1 MIETVLGPIAA
12 NELGTTM
19 CHEHLA
25 IDLSAVRQETDST
38 FVDTALIT
46 QELKKMC
53 VLGAQAVIEVTGND
67 MGRDVIALR
76 QYAKETG
83 LHIVASTGFYLE
95 PYHSDWLHCAEVDAI
110 CDIFVAE
117 LTQGIEQTGIRAGLI
132 AEIATSTNRIAK
144 TEEKVFLAA
153 AKASVQTN
161 CAISTHCDMGTQAK
175 EQLKMLLGNGVTP
188 DKVIL
193 GHVDLTDDT
202 NYHLELLEQGAN
214 LAFDTIG
221 KIKYLSDQ
229 KRAENLMALL
239 NKGYEDHILL
249 SQDVS
254 RLSYLT
260 ANGGAGYTAVLGYFT
275 QLLKACGAT
284 KAQIEK
290 LLVHNPARIL
300 DR

>member
-1 MIETVLGPIAA
+1 MIETVLGSIQAS
-12 NELGTTM
+12 ELGTTM

-25 IDLSAVRQETDST
+25 IDLSGVRGETDST
-38 FVDTALIT
+38 FVDTTLIT
-46 QELKKMC
+46 QEIKKMC

-95 PYHSDWLHCAEVDAI
+95 PYHSDWLHRASVDEI
-110 CDIFVAE
+110 CDLFVAE
-117 LTQGIEQTGIRAGLI
+117 LTQGIAQTGIRAGLI
-132 AEIATSTNRIAK
+132 AEIATSTNRTAK

-153 AKASVQTN
+153 AQASVQTN
-161 CAISTHCDMGTQAK
+161 CAISTHCDMGTHAK
-175 EQLKMLLGNGVTP
+175 DQLKMLLDNGVSP
-188 DKVIL
+188 DKLIL
-193 GHVDLTDDT
+193 GHVDLVDDA
-202 NYHLELLEQGAN
+202 NYHLELLAQGVN
-214 LAFDTIG
+214 LGFDTVG
-221 KIKYLSDQ
+221 KTKYLSDQ

-239 NKGYEDHILL
+239 YKGYEDHILL

-260 ANGGAGYTAVLGYFT
+260 ANGGAGYTAVLGYFI

-284 KAQIEK
+284 KEQVEK
-290 LLVHNPARIL
+290 LLVRNPARIL